1 MEPVE
6 ADQAATKLMLDVLV
20 MVVRKGNTADRRV
33 GSRMGRRQASS
44 DIAQRVATQKGV
56 STKRS
61 EDELRL
67 PRKTPRRGLLRFRP
81 VVEFRAVTIDVFQP
95 DYEATTQ
102 RVDAK
107 AVFFRDE
114 YFSRIAV
121 MAHGVFGGLFYAH
134 HVLNER
140 RVNRHDGE

>member
-1 MEPVE
+1 MEPVV

-56 STKRS
+56 RTKRS

-67 PRKTPRRGLLRFRP
+67 PRKTPRG
-81 VVEFRAVTIDVFQP
+81 
-95 DYEATTQ
+95 
-102 RVDAK
+102 
-107 AVFFRDE
+107 
-114 YFSRIAV
+114 
-121 MAHGVFGGLFYAH
+121 GGL
-134 HVLNER
+134 
-140 RVNRHDGE
+140 RVRNGPDGSTL